1 MQGTTHVRSLVRLF
15 IGAALLC
22 LAWVVL
28 TSGQASAAERPTA
41 SHPRSD
47 RVRSLPLIDRTGLET
62 VLGSALGKSSAPAER
77 SAAHPAK
84 SSKAATSHAS
94 HETETANE
102 MRSGATTST
111 TPTSTPPTST
121 VPTSTAPTSATIA
134 PVLDLVG
141 ATTRSTVDTGL
152 TLVTDVGEVAGSL
165 PVAGEAL
172 GSVTDTVVTLVQSLP
187 AVVVPS
193 PIVPLPIGD
202 GTPAQGVRLPGAT
215 EAVAAER
222 DPSMARADLRR
233 PHPRDRQTS
242 LTEDGLTPGRHGP
255 PVQVEVPA
263 GPSRPGVPSGPW
275 APFDSSPAL
284 PSQPSSTGGAAQG
297 GGDHATAS
305 VSLELPNPSLFGR
318 SSADWRV
325 PRGLPAHP
333 GTQPD

>member
-1 MQGTTHVRSLVRLF
+1 M
-15 IGAALLC
+15 
-22 LAWVVL
+22 
-28 TSGQASAAERPTA
+28 
-41 SHPRSD
+41 
-47 RVRSLPLIDRTGLET
+47 
-62 VLGSALGKSSAPAER
+62 
-77 SAAHPAK
+77 
-84 SSKAATSHAS
+84 
-94 HETETANE
+94 
-102 MRSGATTST
+102 
-111 TPTSTPPTST
+111 
-121 VPTSTAPTSATIA
+121 SATIA

-152 TLVTDVGEVAGSL
+152 TLVTDVGEVADSL

-187 AVVVPS
+187 TVGVPS

-202 GTPAQGVRLPGAT
+202 GTPVQVVPLPGAT
-215 EAVAAER
+215 EVVATER
-222 DPSMARADLRR
+222 DPSTARADLRR
-233 PHPRDRQTS
+233 PHSRDRHTS

-263 GPSRPGVPSGPW
+263 GPSRPGEPSGPW
-275 APFDSSPAL
+275 VPFDSSPAL

-305 VSLELPNPSLFGR
+305 ASLVLPNPSLFGR